1 MPNLNK
7 FQLWRFILIAALL
20 LGLSVAFAQVQATAA
35 RSSAE
40 VIHKIDPLFQKFYDE
55 HGGLR
60 IFGYAITDRFEYGG
74 LQVQYFQKARM
85 EFHPDNPPNYTVQLG
100 LLSDQL
106 GHGTPPL
113 PPTNIDLY
121 HRYFPET
128 GHTVAFAFLNFFD
141 NHGNLDVFGYPI
153 AEFTFENGYY
163 VQYFQRVKMV
173 WHPEMSGDDRMQ
185 LADLGSIHFEV
196 ARLPAELKNPIGPT
210 QIVTDTPISI
220 NPSVSSPVSG
230 LSGQQKLFVYV
241 VDAQGTGVAG
251 VSVSY
256 SVHPPNGQAPFTSI
270 GQTDANGF
278 VSTTFA
284 IDGSN
289 LGELVIIDVRAVSGT
304 ANASTAIAYRPW
316 H

>member
-1 MPNLNK
+1 MLNLNK
-7 FQLWRFILIAALL
+7 SPLWRFILITALL
-20 LGLSVAFAQVQATAA
+20 LGLSVAFVRVQGAAA
-35 RSSAE
+35 RSSVEA
-40 VIHKIDPLFQKFYDE
+40 IHAVNPLFQKFHDE

-60 IFGYAITDRFEYGG
+60 IFGYPLTDLFEYGG

-85 EFHPDNPPNYTVQLG
+85 EFHPENPPAYRVQLG
-100 LLSDQL
+100 LLGDQL
-106 GHGTPPL
+106 GRGTPPL

-185 LADLGSIHFEV
+185 LADLGSIHFDV
-196 ARLPAELKNPIGPT
+196 ARLPADLKNSTAPGLLSNDPSIK
-210 QIVTDTPISI
+210 I

-230 LSGQQKLFVYV
+230 SSGQQKLFVYV
-241 VDAQGTGVAG
+241 VDAQGIGVEG

-256 SVHPPNGQAPFTSI
+256 SVHAPKGQAPFTSI

-278 VSTTFA
+278 VATTFA

-289 LGELVIIDVRAVSGT
+289 LGELVIIEVRAVNGA
-304 ANASTAIAYRPW
+304 ANASTEIAYRPW